1 VASRRGGRAHW
12 RCFVGAVGE
21 GDVKDFTSLGDA
33 VNATA
38 RLSAHA
44 GAGEI
49 LVSEASAHA
58 GDLETTGLE
67 HRTLELRGK
76 NQSVDAWVVRA

>member
-44 GAGEI
+44 G
-49 LVSEASAHA
+49 
-58 GDLETTGLE
+58 DLDTTGLE

-76 NQSVDAWVVRA
+76 NQSVDAWVVHAA